1 MPADP
6 LAPCPSTP
14 PERRADGR
22 LARVVHIG
30 AAMIPAY
37 GKLRAARFMSAR
49 GVPPC
54 LLVPLLRLGDRRR
67 TAGAARAWATLP
79 WHPSRRQRALP
90 PRGAAVTRADGA
102 SGAAA
107 APARPVY

>member
-1 MPADP
+1 MLPDP
-6 LAPCPSTP
+6 LPPCPISP

-49 GVPPC
+49 GVPAR
-54 LLVPLLRLGDRRR
+54 LLVPLLRLGERRR
-67 TAGAARAWATLP
+67 GAGAARAWATLP
-79 WHPSRRQRALP
+79 WHPAQRHAWVP
-90 PRGAAVTRADGA
+90 VPAIT
-102 SGAAA
+102 AAA
-107 APARPVY
+107 AGSGVAATPAKRPC